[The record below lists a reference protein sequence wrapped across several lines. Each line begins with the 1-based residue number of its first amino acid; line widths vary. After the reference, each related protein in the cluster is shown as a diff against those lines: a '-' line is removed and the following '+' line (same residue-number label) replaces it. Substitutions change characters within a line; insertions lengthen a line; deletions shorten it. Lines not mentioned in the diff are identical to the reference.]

1 MIVIKTMIGI
11 ITMIGIAYA
20 LYVIGKLTQR
30 YVFREREPDPV
41 LIMLAGIIGIAGV
54 GAVVSVFVSVFVLA
68 YVIGSAMFSVI

>member
-41 LIMLAGIIGIAGV
+41 LIMLAGIIGIAIA
-54 GAVVSVFVSVFVLA
+54 GAVVSVFVLA

>member
-1 MIVIKTMIGI
+1 
-11 ITMIGIAYA
+11 MIGIAYA

-41 LIMLAGIIGIAGV
+41 LIMLAGIIGIAIAGV
-54 GAVVSVFVSVFVLA
+54 VVMMFVMA